1 MSNRVFITGDKH
13 FPAEYKYLSFK
24 HWSLGHELSRE
35 DYVIIL
41 GDFGICWDNSAE
53 EKWWLNWF
61 EDKPWTTL
69 WIDGNHQNFP
79 LLYSYPEEEWNGGI
93 VHVLRPH
100 IKHLCRGE
108 IFNINNFTFFTFGGA
123 ASTDKHLRK
132 EGKSWW
138 PEEIGNYNE
147 FDYAVNN
154 LHAHNMRVDY
164 VLTHTTSNRTIQK
177 FDKWLPQFD
186 SVTNFLDKFI
196 EEEVNYKINFFGH
209 FHQDRTIDDKHVLLY
224 NDIIEL
230 FPNGEIKVVNN

>member
-1 MSNRVFITGDKH
+1 MSRIFLTGDKH

-24 HWSLGHELSRE
+24 HWPLGHELSRE

-61 EDKPWTTL
+61 EDRPWTTL

-79 LLYSYPEEEWNGGI
+79 LLYSYPEEKWNGGMI
-93 VHVLRPH
+93 HVLRPH

-123 ASTDKHLRK
+123 ASTDKHLRT

-138 PEEIGNYNE
+138 PEEIGSYNE
-147 FDYAVNN
+147 FEYAADN
-154 LHAHNMRVDY
+154 LRAHNMKVDY
-164 VLTHTTSNRTIQK
+164 ILSHTTSKRTIQK
-177 FDKWLPQFD
+177 FDKWFPQFD
-186 SVTNFLDKFI
+186 PVTNFLDKFI
-196 EEEVNYKINFFGH
+196 EEEVDYKINFFGH
-209 FHQDRTIDDKHVLLY
+209 FHQDRTIDEKHVLLY

-230 FPNGEIKVVNN
+230 LSNDEIKVVNN